1 MKPSAASTNSPPS
14 VDTDTI
20 LARLSGRWQQEHRRR
35 VRKVSRQLVKER
47 PQAAAEERLVLDLAA
62 HDAALAEVLA
72 DVQVELASRVRVLL
86 DNVAVAVSLTKA
98 LREVTKVRVA
108 AAKRV
113 EESLIAVGTLRNQ
126 RQISPAIARLRA
138 VA

>member
-1 MKPSAASTNSPPS
+1 M
-14 VDTDTI
+14 
-20 LARLSGRWQQEHRRR
+20 
-35 VRKVSRQLVKER
+35 
-47 PQAAAEERLVLDLAA
+47 LDLAA